1 MSDNSVNKSI
11 TIEDE
16 DEETIKPNNSFQD
29 AVKELGAILFTKYPE
44 KTSNLTYD
52 NINGLVRAEVLNEYM
67 DVNFGYRYK
76 TIDKL
81 ITQKQMR
88 VISHEGFG
96 VIKIIEF
103 VKSIQA
109 TFEQTQIPDRLQ
121 GLLRR

>member
-52 NINGLVRAEVLNEYM
+52 NINGLVRAEVVNEYM

-81 ITQKQMR
+81 IIQKQMR